1 MATYVTQT
9 QNENAN
15 PDFKRQI
22 MTAFSYL
29 QLQTVLQSTSFYM
42 YKSSLTQTARRMSRP
57 QKVDDSFQNGYCS
70 AAFWAGSFQL
80 NSCQQCM
87 SVSPHPDQQPV
98 LSNSLHFFPIWWLFQ
113 MLLVVLISIY
123 LITSKVEHFDICL
136 LAVCLF
142 GFLRIACSYPLP
154 TFILGHFYIDL

>member
-29 QLQTVLQSTSFYM
+29 QLQIVLQSTSFYM
-42 YKSSLTQTARRMSRP
+42 YKSALTQTVRRMSRP

-70 AAFWAGSFQL
+70 SAF
-80 NSCQQCM
+80 
-87 SVSPHPDQQPV
+87 
-98 LSNSLHFFPIWWLFQ
+98 
-113 MLLVVLISIY
+113 
-123 LITSKVEHFDICL
+123 
-136 LAVCLF
+136 
-142 GFLRIACSYPLP
+142 
-154 TFILGHFYIDL
+154 